1 MNLRALS
8 AVCFLTLSACA
19 QERALPL
26 RIGANNWPGYGPLF
40 LATETGLL
48 SHHDAELVDLPSA
61 TEVMY
66 GIKHGL
72 LDGAA
77 LTLDESL
84 TLLAEGTP
92 VEVVAVLDVSDG
104 ADAIVAGQG
113 IASPADLRG
122 RTVGV
127 ETSALGTIMLLSAL
141 EANGLTMQDVRVRT
155 LTVDDHLAA
164 FQAGEVDAL
173 VTFEPVKSQA
183 IAAGG
188 TSIFDSR
195 AIPGR
200 IVDVL
205 AVRSDVG
212 ASRPR
217 AVGVLVDAWFA
228 AQSAVAR
235 DPAGTAKVMA
245 PRSWVSPDD
254 YRAAVATIRFPD
266 REENRRLLG
275 GASPGL
281 AAPAR
286 ELAGLLVR
294 GGRLPTEPSVEGL
307 FGGPFVG
314 AP

>member
-1 MNLRALS
+1 
-8 AVCFLTLSACA
+8 
-19 QERALPL
+19 
-26 RIGANNWPGYGPLF
+26 
-40 LATETGLL
+40 
-48 SHHDAELVDLPSA
+48 
-61 TEVMY
+61 
-66 GIKHGL
+66 
-72 LDGAA
+72 
-77 LTLDESL
+77 
-84 TLLAEGTP
+84 
-92 VEVVAVLDVSDG
+92 
-104 ADAIVAGQG
+104 
-113 IASPADLRG
+113 
-122 RTVGV
+122 
-127 ETSALGTIMLLSAL
+127 MLLSAL
-141 EANGLTMQDVRVRT
+141 EANGLTMQDVRVHT

-183 IAAGG
+183 VAAGG

-212 ASRPR
+212 EARPHD
-217 AVGVLVDAWFA
+217 VGVLVDAWFA
-228 AQSAVAR
+228 AQSAVAS

-245 PRSWVSPDD
+245 PRSWVSPED

-294 GGRLPTEPSVEGL
+294 GGRLPAEPSVEGL